1 MRKLMY
7 KRFSFVG
14 YLYVFLCISKY
25 PMEEKQMDKNFNIV
39 ESLLAENV
47 LNEAKRT
54 VGTVIVIG
62 LLSIIMGLCHL
73 PSMVGVVMSVI
84 LLLPVL
90 ALYITQSKLNYNAN
104 SSDTL
109 NNSVKRFNKSQD
121 NARYWCNK

>member
-1 MRKLMY
+1 
-7 KRFSFVG
+7 
-14 YLYVFLCISKY
+14 
-25 PMEEKQMDKNFNIV
+25 MDKNFNIV
-39 ESLLAENV
+39 ESLLAEKV